1 MIRLRFAALA
11 TIAVMSAAPAA
22 HAQDEK
28 AAVIATVQKLFDAM
42 RTRDTS
48 LVGQVFD
55 STARLVGVS
64 RRGTPAITLTTP
76 AQFAAAIA
84 RGASGDA
91 WNERMYDPEVRIDG
105 DLAQVWTYYTFHLGS
120 KFSHCGHDA
129 VMLRKVGATWKI
141 TQLADTQ
148 RKEGCTRTE
157 APPGL

>member
-11 TIAVMSAAPAA
+11 TIALMSVAPAA

-42 RTRDTS
+42 RTRDTA

-76 AQFAAAIA
+76 GQFAAAIA
-84 RGASGDA
+84 RGAAGDA
-91 WNERMYDPEVRIDG
+91 WNERMYDPEVRIEG
-105 DLAQVWTYYTFHLGS
+105 DLAQVWTYYTFHLGT
-120 KFSHCGHDA
+120 KFSHCGYDA
-129 VMLRKVGATWKI
+129 VMLRKVGTAWKI

-157 APPGL
+157 SPGL

>member
-11 TIAVMSAAPAA
+11 TVALLSAAPAA
-22 HAQDEK
+22 RAQDDK
-28 AAVIATVQKLFDAM
+28 AAVVATVQKLFDAM
-42 RTRDTS
+42 RTRDTA

-76 AQFAAAIA
+76 AQFATAIA
-84 RGASGDA
+84 RGASGDV

-105 DLAQVWTYYTFHLGS
+105 DLALLWTYYTFHLGT

-129 VMLRKVGATWKI
+129 VMLRKVGETWKI

-157 APPGL
+157 APSR